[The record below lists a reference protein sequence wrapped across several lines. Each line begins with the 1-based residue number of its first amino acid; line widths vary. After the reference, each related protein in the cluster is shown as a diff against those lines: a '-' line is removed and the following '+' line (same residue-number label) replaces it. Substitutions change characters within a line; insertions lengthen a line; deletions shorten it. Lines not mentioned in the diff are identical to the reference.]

1 MSACR
6 CETRITARIIDANP
20 ETFHRLRGAK
30 LTGWTHIE
38 SSGVESVS
46 QQQIDI
52 VMTGFG
58 DRVSVERGLRELV
71 PNAVDVRET

>member
-1 MSACR
+1 
-6 CETRITARIIDANP
+6 
-20 ETFHRLRGAK
+20 LRGAK